1 MTTKK
6 NQKQK
11 EARMTKLEAI
21 ERHLIRYGSITDPVA
36 RAKYHT
42 NRLSGYIHVLR
53 KRGWVIESVWCSGK
67 DVFGTT
73 KYVKYRLV
81 KKGV

>member
-1 MTTKK
+1 MKKKQERRTKFGEIIK
-6 NQKQK
+6 
-11 EARMTKLEAI
+11 
-21 ERHLIRYGSITDPVA
+21 HLVRYGSISDPVA

-73 KYVKYRLV
+73 KYVKYRLI

>member
-1 MTTKK
+1 MKKKQERRTKMGEIIK
-6 NQKQK
+6 
-11 EARMTKLEAI
+11 
-21 ERHLIRYGSITDPVA
+21 HLVRYGSISDPIA

-53 KRGWVIESVWCSGK
+53 KRGWIIESVWCSGK
-67 DVFGTT
+67 DEFGTT